1 MSNNTAA
8 KTPIDVGDGAA
19 IPVKSDKGLFTAW
32 RIAFLGAIATLTWL
46 AVTKPDPYLTIIKFV
61 PDGIVVKKG
70 NKELVDLLNK
80 GIAAVKKKKL
90 DAKIH
95 AQWVK

>member
-1 MSNNTAA
+1 MIDTKESMTVESNMVA
-8 KTPIDVGDGAA
+8 
-19 IPVKSDKGLFTAW
+19 
-32 RIAFLGAIATLTWL
+32 
-46 AVTKPDPYLTIIKFV
+46 
-61 PDGIVVKKG
+61 
-70 NKELVDLLNK
+70 LLNK